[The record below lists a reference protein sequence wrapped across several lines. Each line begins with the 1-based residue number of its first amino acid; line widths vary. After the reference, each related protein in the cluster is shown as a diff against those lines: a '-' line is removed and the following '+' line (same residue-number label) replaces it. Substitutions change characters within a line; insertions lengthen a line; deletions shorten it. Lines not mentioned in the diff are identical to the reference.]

1 MPWSDL
7 SDGRTRAV
15 CRSVL
20 AGELI
25 FVGEALIGEPIGVV
39 ETENG
44 TGWRAM
50 PMSSLDTSIRIGTGS
65 APVRCARS
73 PAQQPQHPR
82 C

>member
-15 CRSVL
+15 CCSVL

-39 ETENG
+39 EAESG
-44 TGWRAM
+44 DR
-50 PMSSLDTSIRIGTGS
+50 L
-65 APVRCARS
+65 VRCAARS
-73 PAQQPQHPR
+73 R
-82 C
+82 CCAGNNSPTPPMKHDNIPL